1 MFDHVINL
9 HYLQVGANWAKFS
22 ENYMQCYLISHICW
36 SLIFPCLGSMRWW
49 WLFYLH
55 YLMAAS
61 SGQDRESDWSYP
73 RPGAVLSSG
82 PAPGSGLSLLS
93 SLLLFSSLS
102 LVPASHLTDLPTTP
116 LSPVSAPNAQ
126 NSNYGWLARVEDPAH
141 RPAHSFAVA
150 GPSYAGTSELLT
162 SHQGSVSQ
170 SLSLSVFT

>member
-82 PAPGSGLSLLS
+82 PAPGSGLSLSLS
-93 SLLLFSSLS
+93 SLFFWALA
-102 LVPASHLTDLPTTP
+102 VPDCWLTYLPPLPLWAPLTP
-116 LSPVSAPNAQ
+116 KTPTMVVA
-126 NSNYGWLARVEDPAH
+126 GRREEEGAH
-141 RPAHSFAVA
+141 RHRHI
-150 GPSYAGTSELLT
+150 PSRCSDPVLPGQPRWSE
-162 SHQGSVSQ
+162 
-170 SLSLSVFT
+170 